1 MTTSG
6 LRRFAPVATVFLLAP
21 LIGEVLF
28 GAIPLS
34 RLPFGLLGVVG
45 LYGGGAILV
54 REAVRRRRL
63 GAAWLVVL
71 GLAYGLIEEGTV
83 LQSLFDQ
90 HYPGLDFLGSYGHW
104 LGVNWVW
111 LEFIVPYHAV
121 FSIAI
126 PVVITELLFPEQ
138 RDEAWVS
145 SRGLLGV
152 VVVFVTN
159 AVLLARFQIGLFT
172 SHAPQTSLGA
182 NVGVALV
189 AAGLIACALLAP
201 TSRVRVADR
210 PAASQRTIRLAGV
223 LSGLAWF
230 VGLRVLLIGDG
241 KNAPAAVI
249 LLAGAAIAA
258 LAWWSIARV
267 CSLRRAWGD
276 AQAYALVSGAL
287 PTSWL
292 LGFVIAAVSGG
303 NVVVNLIGQVLFGV
317 LLFRGL
323 SWLGAQV
330 RRRASVPTLPSRS
343 FETQSVP
350 LSRLSHQHA
359 PVASSAG
366 TGAAGRMPRSVSPP
380 FPLDSRESGRPGLAA
395 DPDRGNQA

>member
-1 MTTSG
+1 MTPHG

-54 REAVRRRRL
+54 RELSRRRRL
-63 GAAWLVVL
+63 GAVWLIVL
-71 GLAYGLIEEGTV
+71 GLAYGLVEEGLV

-90 HYPGLDFLGSYGHW
+90 HYPGLDFLGYYGHW

-138 RDEAWVS
+138 RDRPWVS

-152 VVVFVTN
+152 TLVFVAN
-159 AVLLARFQIGLFT
+159 AVLLAVFQIGLFT
-172 SHAPQTSLGA
+172 SHAPQTSPGA
-182 NVGVALV
+182 NAGVALV
-189 AAGLIACALLAP
+189 AVGLIACAFLAP
-201 TSRVRVADR
+201 RAPARTADL
-210 PAASQRTIRLAGV
+210 PAASVRTVRLIGV

-241 KNAPAAVI
+241 KNAPPALI
-249 LLAGAAIAA
+249 LFAGAAIAA
-258 LAWWSIARV
+258 LAWWVIAR
-267 CSLRRAWGD
+267 SSPPRRAWGD
-276 AQAYALVSGAL
+276 EQTYALVSGAL

-303 NVVVNLIGQVLFGV
+303 NG
-317 LLFRGL
+317 
-323 SWLGAQV
+323 
-330 RRRASVPTLPSRS
+330 RRQT
-343 FETQSVP
+343 
-350 LSRLSHQHA
+350 
-359 PVASSAG
+359 
-366 TGAAGRMPRSVSPP
+366 
-380 FPLDSRESGRPGLAA
+380 
-395 DPDRGNQA
+395 

>member
-6 LRRFAPVATVFLLAP
+6 LRRFAPVATVVLLAP

-54 REAVRRRRL
+54 RELVRRRRL
-63 GAAWLVVL
+63 GAVWLVLL
-71 GLAYGLIEEGTV
+71 GLAYGLIEEGLV
-83 LQSLFDQ
+83 VQSLFDQ
-90 HYPGLDFLGSYGHW
+90 HYPGLDFLGHYGHW

-126 PVVITELLFPEQ
+126 PIAITELLFPER
-138 RDEAWVS
+138 RDTPWVTP
-145 SRGLLGV
+145 RGLLGV
-152 VVVFVTN
+152 ALVFVAN

-182 NVGVALV
+182 NVGAALV
-189 AAGLIACALLAP
+189 VVGLIASAFLATP
-201 TSRVRVADR
+201 GRAWLVRSSSTRRARPADL
-210 PAASQRTIRLAGV
+210 PAASQRTIRLTGV

-241 KNAPAAVI
+241 KNAPAALV
-249 LLAGAAIAA
+249 LVAGAAIAV
-258 LAWWSIARV
+258 LAGWSVARV
-267 CSLRRAWGD
+267 SSPHREWGD
-276 AQAYALVSGAL
+276 TQTYALVSGAL

-303 NVVVNLIGQVLFGV
+303 NVVINLIGQVLFGV
-317 LLFRGL
+317 VLFRSL
-323 SWLGAQV
+323 SRLGARVQ
-330 RRRASVPTLPSRS
+330 RQAKLPTQAHLPSRK
-343 FETQSVP
+343 
-350 LSRLSHQHA
+350 SRISRTTS
-359 PVASSAG
+359 ASS
-366 TGAAGRMPRSVSPP
+366 TTYT
-380 FPLDSRESGRPGLAA
+380 
-395 DPDRGNQA
+395 